1 MTSRVIFMP
10 VSDKEKPEILTE
22 KTERMF
28 LELGLEPSLDKDTFA
43 GIKIHFGEKG
53 NTGYIKPS
61 WLIYLINRLKKRTA
75 KVFLTDTNT
84 LYIGSRSNTVEHLR
98 LAAEHG
104 FSIEALGIPVVIADG
119 LIGKESEEI
128 PLNLS
133 RVKSAK
139 IASTF
144 SHTDVLLCLSHFTG
158 HVISGFGAAIK
169 NLGMGCAS
177 RAGKLE
183 QHSDV
188 HPWINP
194 KICKNCSICLDYCP
208 TGAIEQ
214 KNGSSSII
222 DERCIGCGEC
232 LVVCKVGAVKMR
244 WDGDALRVQEK
255 MAEYALGVLKSIKK
269 SAGFINYL
277 VKITKDCDCM
287 SGNGK
292 VIAADLGIVGSLD
305 PVAVDKASVDLL
317 IDASGKDFLRE
328 ANNVDWSVQLRHG
341 EKIGLGSMNY
351 KLEKIF

>member
-1 MTSRVIFMP
+1 MTSRVIFLP
-10 VSDKEKPEILTE
+10 ASGKESPAILAK
-22 KTERMF
+22 KTERVF
-28 LELGLEPSLDKDTFA
+28 LELGLESDLDKDSFA

-61 WLIYLINRLKKRTA
+61 WLGPLIDRLKKKTN

-84 LYIGSRSNTVEHLR
+84 LYIGHRSNAPEHLG

-104 FSIEALGIPVVIADG
+104 FTIETLGVPVVIADG
-119 LIGKESEEI
+119 LIGKESQEI
-128 PLNLS
+128 QLNLK

-139 IASTF
+139 IARTF
-144 SHTDVLLCLSHFTG
+144 FHTDVLLCLSHFTG

-188 HPWINP
+188 HPWVNP
-194 KICKNCSICLDYCP
+194 KVCKNCSVCAEYCP
-208 TGAIEQ
+208 ASAIEQ
-214 KNGSSSII
+214 RDGSAVII

-232 LVVCKVGAVKMR
+232 LVVCQVGAVKMR
-244 WDGDALRVQEK
+244 WDGDAIRVQEK
-255 MAEYALGVLKSIKK
+255 MAEYALGVLRCIKK
-269 SAGFINYL
+269 KAGFINYL
-277 VKITKDCDCM
+277 VAITKDCDCM
-287 SGNGK
+287 SKNGK

-305 PVAVDKASVDLL
+305 PVAVDKASADLL
-317 IDASGKDFLRE
+317 LEASGKDFLRE
-328 ANNVDWSVQLRHG
+328 ANDVDWSAQLRHG

-351 KLEKIF
+351 ELEYLF